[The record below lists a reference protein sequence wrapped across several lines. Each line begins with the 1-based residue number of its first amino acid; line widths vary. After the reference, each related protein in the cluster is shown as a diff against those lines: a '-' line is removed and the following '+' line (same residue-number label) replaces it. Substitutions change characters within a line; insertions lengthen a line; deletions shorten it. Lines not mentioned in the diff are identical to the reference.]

1 MSLTAYTRPCKS
13 IGGVRNIWLADAA
26 DVDTM
31 ALGSSVETI
40 DTITMESAKVFTLFT
55 FDKDEAEYKITP
67 VNEAGAIKYD
77 VELSMRSKKLSDT
90 LRTAIVEIATLGE
103 CGVIAV
109 VEDANGNKIVLGYG
123 ISELKTRALQLT
135 GGEAGTG
142 KALNDFNGAVLTL
155 ATDTAEYPR
164 FTTATVPVS

>member
-1 MSLTAYTRPCKS
+1 
-13 IGGVRNIWLADAA
+13 
-26 DVDTM
+26 
-31 ALGSSVETI
+31 
-40 DTITMESAKVFTLFT
+40 MESSKVFTLFT
-55 FDKDEAEYKITP
+55 FDKDEAEYKITT

-103 CGVIAV
+103 CGVVAI
-109 VEDANGNKIVLGYG
+109 VEDSNGNKIVLGYG
-123 ISELKTRALQLT
+123 VSELKQRALQLT

-142 KALNDFNGAVLTL
+142 KALNDFNGAMLTL